1 MITQTMR
8 KIFTR
13 EFILGLFSQFAFI
26 SVFYIL
32 IPTLPIYL
40 LKSGCKEA
48 EIGVLVGIFFVSA
61 LALRPFVG
69 RALLRIPEKTFMIA
83 GAILF
88 GLTSIAYFWAPP
100 FWPLLIVRGFQGI
113 GLALFHTASFTMI
126 ANISPQAHLGQ
137 SLSYFFLAPNI
148 SLALLPSL
156 GMFLINHFSFNILFL
171 TCLGLSLCAL
181 VITLNMKKRPMTPP
195 PDPAPQKGLLLSRKA
210 IPPSIVN
217 FLNFVMWGALTAFFP
232 LYALNHGV
240 TNSGIF
246 FSVIAIMFFL
256 GRAFGGKILDLYS
269 RDRVIP
275 FLLVSTLLS
284 MVILAFSKN
293 LAMFVLVAVIWGIGN
308 ALLTPAILA
317 YVLDR
322 VGPSKGP
329 GIGMYMLLSDLGLGL
344 GPVVMGVIIRLTS
357 YPIMFLCLAFT
368 GAINLIYFIFFVR
381 KKQPASSGIEE
392 NLSD

>member
-1 MITQTMR
+1 MTTQTIR

-13 EFILGLFSQFAFI
+13 EFILGFFSQFVFI

-40 LKSGCKEA
+40 LRSGCKEA
-48 EIGVLVGIFFVSA
+48 EIGVLIGVFFVSA

-69 RALLRIPEKTFMIA
+69 RALLRIPEKNFMIA

-88 GLTSIAYFWAPP
+88 ALTSVAYLWAPP
-100 FWPLLIVRGFQGI
+100 FWPLFIVRAFQGV
-113 GLALFHTASFTMI
+113 GLAFFHTASFTLI
-126 ANISPQAHLGQ
+126 ANISPEAHLGQ

-148 SLALLPSL
+148 SLALIPSL
-156 GMFLINHFSFNILFL
+156 GMFLINRFSFTLLFL

-181 VITLNMKKRPMTPP
+181 GIAIKLKRRPIAPLEDPSPKKGM
-195 PDPAPQKGLLLSRKA
+195 LLSWKA

-217 FLNFVMWGALTAFFP
+217 FLNFIMWGALTAFFP

-240 TNSGIF
+240 SNSGIF

-275 FLLVSTLLS
+275 LLLVSTLIS
-284 MVILAFSKN
+284 MIILAFSKN
-293 LAMFVLVAVIWGIGN
+293 LTMFILVAVIWGIGN

-322 VGPSKGP
+322 AGSSKGP
-329 GIGMYMLLSDLGLGL
+329 AIGMYMLLSDLGLGL
-344 GPVVMGVIIRLTS
+344 GPVIMGIVIRLSS
-357 YPIMFLCLAFT
+357 YPMMFLCLAFT
-368 GAINLIYFIFFVR
+368 GVINLIYFYFFVR
-381 KKQPASSGIEE
+381 KTRHSI
-392 NLSD
+392 

>member
-1 MITQTMR
+1 
-8 KIFTR
+8 
-13 EFILGLFSQFAFI
+13 
-26 SVFYIL
+26 
-32 IPTLPIYL
+32 
-40 LKSGCKEA
+40 
-48 EIGVLVGIFFVSA
+48 
-61 LALRPFVG
+61 
-69 RALLRIPEKTFMIA
+69 MIA

-88 GLTSIAYFWAPP
+88 ALASLAYLWAPP
-100 FWPLLIVRGFQGI
+100 FWPLFIVRAFQGV

-126 ANISPQAHLGQ
+126 ANISPEAHLGQ

-148 SLALLPSL
+148 SLALIPSL
-156 GMFLINHFSFNILFL
+156 GMFLINRFSFNFLFL

-181 VITLNMKKRPMTPP
+181 LITLTLKTRPMPP
-195 PDPAPQKGLLLSRKA
+195 LGDPSPQKGMLLSRKA

-275 FLLVSTLLS
+275 LLLVSTLIS
-284 MVILAFSKN
+284 MVILAFSKT
-293 LAMFVLVAVIWGIGN
+293 LAMFVLVGVIWGIGN
-308 ALLTPAILA
+308 ALLTPAIMA

-322 VGPSKGP
+322 VGASKGP

-344 GPVVMGVIIRLTS
+344 GPVVMGVVIRLSS
-357 YPIMFLCLAFT
+357 YPTMFLCLAFT
-368 GAINLIYFIFFVR
+368 GVINLVYFFCFVR
-381 KKQPASSGIEE
+381 KR
-392 NLSD
+392 

>member
-1 MITQTMR
+1 MTTQTIR

-13 EFILGLFSQFAFI
+13 EFILGVFSQFAFI

-48 EIGVLVGIFFVSA
+48 EIGVLIGVFFVSA

-69 RALLRIPEKTFMIA
+69 RALVRIPEKNFMMA

-88 GLTSIAYFWAPP
+88 ALTSVAYLWAPP
-100 FWPLLIVRGFQGI
+100 FWPLFMVRAFQGV
-113 GLALFHTASFTMI
+113 GLAFFHTASFTMI
-126 ANISPQAHLGQ
+126 AHISPEAHLGQ
-137 SLSYFFLAPNI
+137 SLSYFFLAPNV
-148 SLALLPSL
+148 SLALIPSL
-156 GMFLINHFSFNILFL
+156 GMFVINRFSFTFLFL

-181 VITLNMKKRPMTPP
+181 WITVKLKRRLPALPEDPSPP
-195 PDPAPQKGLLLSRKA
+195 KGTLLSWKA
-210 IPPSIVN
+210 LPPSIVN
-217 FLNFVMWGALTAFFP
+217 LLNFIIWGALTAFFP
-232 LYALNHGV
+232 LYALDHGV

-275 FLLVSTLLS
+275 FLLVSTLTS

-293 LAMFVLVAVIWGIGN
+293 LTMFILVAVIWGIGN

-322 VGPSKGP
+322 TGSSKGP
-329 GIGMYMLLSDLGLGL
+329 AIGMYMLLSDLGLGL
-344 GPVVMGVIIRLTS
+344 GPVIMGIIIRLSS
-357 YPIMFLCLAFT
+357 YPMMFLCLAFT
-368 GAINLIYFIFFVR
+368 GMINLIYFYFFVR
-381 KKQPASSGIEE
+381 KRNHSISTP
-392 NLSD
+392 